1 MLYMPGVS
9 CNIIVVMVDA
19 VAVHA
24 KTFYLDISVMMVDAV
39 NALTYIISVMMLD
52 AVNALRYIISVMMLD
67 AVNAL
72 TYITSVMMLDAVNA
86 LTYIISVVVGVVE
99 NRVAGDLVV
108 NFDCFEQQRCYFFFC
123 HTTIQVSWKQNSC

>member
-39 NALTYIISVMMLD
+39 NALTYIISV
-52 AVNALRYIISVMMLD
+52 A
-67 AVNAL
+67 
-72 TYITSVMMLDAVNA
+72 
-86 LTYIISVVVGVVE
+86 VGVVE